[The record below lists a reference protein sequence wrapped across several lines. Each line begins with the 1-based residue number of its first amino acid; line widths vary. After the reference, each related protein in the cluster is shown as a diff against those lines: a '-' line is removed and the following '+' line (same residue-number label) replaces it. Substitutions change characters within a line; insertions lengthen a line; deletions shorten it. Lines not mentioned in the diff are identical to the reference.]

1 MKRAG
6 TYGKKVQSVALML
19 CYVFTLFI
27 GYVANIEANT
37 RDYSAADTTLST
49 LLSDTFHHATNL
61 SRNSSERIITP
72 AQTDDT
78 PGKDHLAA
86 ALYGNAQAHTNIN
99 QFYADRRIRP
109 LHQRK
114 ADLLFPF
121 HYFW

>member
-1 MKRAG
+1 MKRTG
-6 TYGKKVQSVALML
+6 TYSKRIQSVALMI

-27 GYVANIEANT
+27 GYIANIEANT
-37 RDYSAADTTLST
+37 KDYSAADTSLST

-61 SRNSSERIITP
+61 SRNSSEQIITP
-72 AQTDDT
+72 AKADDT
-78 PGKDHLAA
+78 SGKNHLAI
-86 ALYGNAQAHTNIN
+86 ALYGNAQAHININ
-99 QFYADRRIRP
+99 QFYANRRTRP